1 MHGAGSY
8 YITANC
14 YYGYHI
20 VLVMDIILPNAK
32 YFPLLSHI
40 KTRLKAMLRALLS
53 ALFFAIENV
62 PAYARNKRETGVGAK
77 ALFSSASLPLWT
89 SRLNTAILSLS
100 WFPTSTHPPVGVQC
114 KIPRRPA
121 AATHGLHQLQCPV
134 CLYRKDGNAVLSA
147 IGHIQ
152 EAAVRC
158 QMKVSSAVGHAAGLC
173 HGRNGL

>member
-40 KTRLKAMLRALLS
+40 KTRLTAMHAALLS
-53 ALFFAIENV
+53 ALFLL
-62 PAYARNKRETGVGAK
+62 YRERPGLCPEQKGDRRRRKSFVFQRQPS
-77 ALFSSASLPLWT
+77 ALER
-89 SRLNTAILSLS
+89 SRSNTAMLSLS
-100 WFPTSTHPPVGVQC
+100 WHSDKHPPSCGVQC

-121 AATHGLHQLQCPV
+121 LAATDGLHGLQCPV

-147 IGHIQ
+147 IGRIQ
-152 EAAVRC
+152 EAAVRR
-158 QMKVSSAVGHAAGLC
+158 QMKVSSAAGHAAGLC
-173 HGRNGL
+173 HGW

>member
-53 ALFFAIENV
+53 ALFLLYRERPGLCPEQKGDRRRRKSFVFQRQPSALDV
-62 PAYARNKRETGVGAK
+62 PFEHGNAVAVLVSHK
-77 ALFSSASLPLWT
+77 
-89 SRLNTAILSLS
+89 
-100 WFPTSTHPPVGVQC
+100 HPPSCGVQC

-152 EAAVRC
+152 EAAVRR